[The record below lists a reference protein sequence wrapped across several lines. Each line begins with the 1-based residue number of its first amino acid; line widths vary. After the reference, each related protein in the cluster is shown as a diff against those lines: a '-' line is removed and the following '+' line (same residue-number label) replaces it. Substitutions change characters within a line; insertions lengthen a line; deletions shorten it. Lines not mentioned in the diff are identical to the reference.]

1 MNQDRMSQALHAAIL
16 DTLLPG
22 DGDVPGAQ
30 AAGLDAEKFSA
41 QMGPLRAAILKVA
54 GSEQTFIEGNETRR
68 AAILQTV
75 QAELPEDF
83 TRLLAALLPDY
94 YEAAPVIRA
103 FGWTERPPQP
113 QGHAIPAMDAATS
126 LRLEKVRLRRKI
138 WRDEA

>member
-1 MNQDRMSQALHAAIL
+1 MSQDRKSEALHAAIL

-22 DGDVPGAQ
+22 DGDLPGAQ
-30 AAGLDAEKFSA
+30 AAGLDAKKFSA
-41 QMGPLRAAILKVA
+41 LMAPLGAAILRVA
-54 GSEQTFIEGNETRR
+54 GSEQAFIEGNETRR
-68 AAILQTV
+68 AAILQSV
-75 QAELPEDF
+75 QGELPEEF

-94 YEAAPVIRA
+94 YEAPLVIRA

-113 QGHAIPAMDAATS
+113 QGHAIPAMDASTS